1 MNELLFLWVDILGIA
16 AFALSG
22 YLAAVRSR
30 LDWLGIFLIAFLTAL
45 GGGILRDLVANTTPF
60 TFRETYPALTVAIV
74 TAAALLL
81 RLHRREID
89 RHKLFILTDA
99 VGLSSFAITGALVA
113 LDAGLNTAAVL
124 LMALI
129 TAVGGGVVRD
139 VLLNRVPAI
148 LTSEFYGSVA
158 LLIGLAVLLIDLFAS
173 FNHLWALG
181 LMAAGIVLRMMAVK
195 FNWRLPVPQ

>member
-158 LLIGLAVLLIDLFAS
+158 LLIGLAVLLIDLFAH

-195 FNWRLPVPQ
+195 FSWRLPVPQ